1 MTEEEILAF
10 ARGLHGVTVETADAA
25 SGAPE
30 AAWGDS
36 FVYYDP
42 PGADHE
48 PPDRR
53 WPFATLVVHD
63 YAGFDESSKLDRDG
77 VFRVNVNV
85 GKRRFEELLGDP
97 PSRHDE
103 HRVEHDY
110 AALDTVLP
118 HPEYGQQAWVSVVN
132 PGEQTS
138 DLVRTLLTDARDRT
152 AARRA
157 QAGRT

>member
-1 MTEEEILAF
+1 MTEDEILTF
-10 ARGLHGVTVETADAA
+10 ARGLDGVTVETADAA

-36 FVYYDP
+36 FIYYDR
-42 PGADHE
+42 PGAAPE
-48 PPDRR
+48 PADRR

-63 YAGFDESSKLDRDG
+63 YAGFDESSQLDRDG
-77 VFRVNVNV
+77 VFRVNVNA
-85 GKRRFEELLGDP
+85 GKRRFEELLGYP

-103 HRVEHDY
+103 HCAEHDY
-110 AALDTVLP
+110 AAFDTVLP

-132 PGEQTS
+132 PSEHTS
-138 DLVRTLLTDARDRT
+138 ALVRTLLSEARGR
-152 AARRA
+152 AATRRG

>member
-1 MTEEEILAF
+1 VTEDEILGF
-10 ARGLHGVTVETADAA
+10 ARGLDGVTVETADAA

-36 FVYYDP
+36 FVYDEA
-42 PGADHE
+42 PGAE
-48 PPDRR
+48 RQPPERR

-63 YAGFDESSKLDRDG
+63 YAGFDESSQLDREG

-85 GKRRFEELLGDP
+85 GKRRFEELLGYP
-97 PSRHDE
+97 PSQHEE

-110 AALDTVLP
+110 AAFDTVLP

-132 PGEQTS
+132 PGEHTS
-138 DLVRTLLTDARDRT
+138 DLVLTLLAAAHDRA
-152 AARRA
+152 AARRG